1 MGRLSYFSTSDM
13 ELKMKDPKFGDRLGV
28 LLLKKGMTQGELA
41 KKIGCSEATISK
53 YINNINIPQVPI
65 LVEMAK
71 ALDTTPNYLL
81 GFNEK
86 GR

>member
-41 KKIGCSEATISK
+41 KKTHCSESTISK

>member
-1 MGRLSYFSTSDM
+1 MGKIDRMSVLDKA
-13 ELKMKDPKFGDRLGV
+13 LKMKDPQLGDRLAV
-28 LLLKKGMTQGELA
+28 LIIKKGITQRDLA

>member
-41 KKIGCSEATISK
+41 KKRIVQNQQYQNT
-53 YINNINIPQVPI
+53 
-65 LVEMAK
+65 
-71 ALDTTPNYLL
+71 
-81 GFNEK
+81 
-86 GR
+86 